1 MGKTGAGSGWYVV
14 RQGGNEAEELTVK
27 QGKDEAEEFTAKRE
41 EKNSVRKRSMRQQT
55 ERNSG

>member
-41 EKNSVRKRSMRQQT
+41 EKNSVRKRSMRQH
-55 ERNSG
+55 